1 MIFRLALA
9 VSISA
14 VVMLSAQSA
23 EAQTHAYGAT
33 WGGNNTSQNY
43 NRFYHYPYVTYPHNY
58 YGNNYYRSADSLY
71 YRYPKEMR
79 IPVYNKAWHNYYPSS
94 RRYHWGHQFVTDIF

>member
-9 VSISA
+9 VSVSA
-14 VVMLSAQSA
+14 VVMLSAQSV

-79 IPVYNKAWHNYYPSS
+79 IPVSTKLGTTTTQAVVATTGATSS
-94 RRYHWGHQFVTDIF
+94 

>member
-1 MIFRLALA
+1 MIRRFAITAIVA
-9 VSISA
+9 VA
-14 VVMLSAQSA
+14 VMFTAQSA

-33 WGGNNTSQNY
+33 WGGSNTSQNY
-43 NRFYHYPYVTYPHNY
+43 DRFYHYPYVTYPHNY
-58 YGNNYYRSADSLY
+58 YGNNYMRSSDSLY

-79 IPVYNKAWHNYYPSS
+79 TPVYNKAWHNYYPSS

>member
-1 MIFRLALA
+1 MILRFAIA
-9 VSISA
+9 A
-14 VVMLSAQSA
+14 VVAVTVVFTAQSA

-43 NRFYHYPYVTYPHNY
+43 ERFYHYPYVTYPHNY

>member
-1 MIFRLALA
+1 MIFRFAIA
-9 VSISA
+9 A
-14 VVMLSAQSA
+14 VVAVAVMFTAQSA

-43 NRFYHYPYVTYPHNY
+43 DRFYHYPYVTYPHNY
-58 YGNNYYRSADSLY
+58 YGNNYYRSSDSLY